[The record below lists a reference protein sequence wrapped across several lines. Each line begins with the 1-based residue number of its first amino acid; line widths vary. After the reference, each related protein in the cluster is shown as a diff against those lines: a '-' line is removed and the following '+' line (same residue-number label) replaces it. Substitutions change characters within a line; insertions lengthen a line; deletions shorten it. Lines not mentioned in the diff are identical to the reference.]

1 MSEIDPQL
9 SERKREHMELALRP
23 ESAGAIDAGW
33 SDVILLHN
41 CLPEVNFDD
50 IDMSARF
57 LGRVLQ
63 VPIWISG
70 MTGGHGGAEVIN
82 RRLARAAER
91 YGMAM
96 GLGSQRAALADESLL
111 RTYTSAREA
120 APSAV
125 LVANIGAP
133 QLVRQNRHDGL
144 TVQQIA
150 GLVDSIGAQGLAVHL
165 NWAQELMQPE
175 GDRNAVGC
183 LNAIAHVVQ
192 EISVPVLVKETGAG
206 VSRRQADLLAS
217 IGVTAL
223 DVGGAGGTSMIRI
236 EQKRSEKHN
245 PQFDEIAR
253 TFDTWGIPT
262 AASVLETR
270 GASLPI
276 VATGGVRTGL
286 DAARALALGASLVG
300 VGGPFLKAAV
310 AGEDALHV
318 AIEKFIAELRTAM
331 FLTGSNCVASI
342 ARAEYVLH
350 GKTLAWRQQR
360 EV

>member
-1 MSEIDPQL
+1 VPEIDSQL

-23 ESAGAIDAGW
+23 ESEGAVDAGW
-33 SDVILLHN
+33 SDVVLLHN

-57 LGRVLQ
+57 LGHALQ
-63 VPIWISG
+63 VPIWITG
-70 MTGGHGGAEVIN
+70 MTGGHDGAEAIN

-111 RTYTSAREA
+111 RTYTSARKA

-144 TVQQIA
+144 TVQQIE
-150 GLVDSIGAQGLAVHL
+150 GLVRSLAAQGLAVHL

-183 LNAIAHVVQ
+183 LDAIAHVVQ

-206 VSRRQADLLAS
+206 VSRQQADLLAS
-217 IGVTAL
+217 IGVAAL

-253 TFDTWGIPT
+253 TFDEWGIPT

-270 GASLPI
+270 RAGLPI

-286 DAARALALGASLVG
+286 DAARALALGADLVG

-310 AGEDALHV
+310 IGEDALSAAV
-318 AIEKFIAELRTAM
+318 EKFIAELRTAM
-331 FLTGSNCVASI
+331 FLSGSNSVMSL
-342 ARAEYVLH
+342 ARADYVLH